1 MLAFAMTYLSRMR
14 DSSPDSSTTQ
24 QITAYIHSASKLC
37 AAALPATNQRLKEGV
52 LDTTVILFNLDVST
66 WQGKSCFL
74 VS

>member
-14 DSSPDSSTTQ
+14 DSSPNSSTTQ
-24 QITAYIHSASKLC
+24 QITTYMNSASKLC
-37 AAALPATNQRLKEGV
+37 ASALPATTQRVKEGV
-52 LDTTVILFNLDVST
+52 LDTTVILFNLDVSN